1 MKLQGSKEGRLEE
14 SWLKAKSIA
23 KQTKMKDWI
32 WKSFVLFCFS
42 INERK
47 KGRWKLVD
55 GRMEWF
61 DGRCNGRKSSV

>member
-1 MKLQGSKEGRLEE
+1 
-14 SWLKAKSIA
+14 
-23 KQTKMKDWI
+23 MKDWI

-61 DGRCNGRKSSV
+61 DGRMVDGMEWKKILGLKGLKIRGSW